1 MVQAPRS
8 IRSKKTFSIAL
19 LLAGSTLTSAAQAHF
34 PWLIRTPEG
43 KAALFFGEGLADR
56 TYKLPPSIAKAEIK
70 RMQPGGELSVL
81 TVTPFESSD
90 FVGLISKEEI
100 GADDTLVSQVTF
112 GIYNGGKLEYYAM
125 HQGGK
130 FPESFSATAH
140 EKTEGLVAQ
149 VVDTSSGVDVY
160 VLWHGAPLV
169 DAEVHLY
176 CAEGHEEGTA
186 KTNSEGKVSFTD
198 GQVEEGLNAIM
209 VGHTVKEAGNLAEKS
224 YESASHYLTL
234 TFVDPEDAEP
244 APSEP
249 AKTDTSSLPPIP
261 FSITSFGAARCADS
275 IYIYGGH
282 TGTAHS
288 YYDESQSSK
297 LLMLDLNEQQA
308 GWQKVAEGERLQGLG
323 MVAHGD
329 RVILIGGFSAKNK
342 EGEKHD
348 LHSQAT
354 VRAFDARTNQWSEL
368 PALPAGRSSHD
379 AAVIGDTLY
388 VVGGWNMSGSA
399 ETEWHTTALAMDL
412 SAADPQWRPLPEP
425 PFQRRAI
432 ATVAH
437 AGKLFVIGGMNQAGG
452 PTRAVEIF
460 DPQSQT
466 WESTGELHGE
476 NAMAGFG
483 AAGWS
488 ADGQL
493 LVTTYEGDIQ
503 LYDDTNKSWKVQ
515 GQTAEARF
523 FHRLIP
529 LAATELVQIGG
540 ANMESGKFLELE
552 VVTRR

>member
-8 IRSKKTFSIAL
+8 IRSKQTFSIAL
-19 LLAGSTLTSAAQAHF
+19 LLAGSSLTTAAQAHF

-43 KAALFFGEGLADR
+43 LAALFFGEGLADR
-56 TYKLPPSIAKAEIK
+56 TYKLPPAIAKA
-70 RMQPGGELSVL
+70 
-81 TVTPFESSD
+81 D
-90 FVGLISKEEI
+90 
-100 GADDTLVSQVTF
+100 
-112 GIYNGGKLEYYAM
+112 N
-125 HQGGK
+125 
-130 FPESFSATAH
+130 
-140 EKTEGLVAQ
+140 
-149 VVDTSSGVDVY
+149 
-160 VLWHGAPLV
+160 
-169 DAEVHLY
+169 
-176 CAEGHEEGTA
+176 
-186 KTNSEGKVSFTD
+186 EGKVALTD
-198 GQVEEGLNAIM
+198 AQIEEGLNAIM
-209 VGHTVKEAGNLAEKS
+209 VGQTLNEAGTLAEKT
-224 YESASHYLTL
+224 YAFASLYLTL
-234 TFVDPEDAEP
+234 TSVDPEHTDPENTDPENTEP
-244 APSEP
+244 APSAP

-288 YYDESQSSK
+288 YYDESQSNK
-297 LLMLDLNEQQA
+297 LLKLDLNEQQA
-308 GWQKVAEGERLQGLG
+308 GWQEVAEGERLQGLG
-323 MVAHGD
+323 MVAHGE
-329 RVILIGGFSAKNK
+329 RVILVGGFSAKNK
-342 EGEKHD
+342 QGEEHD
-348 LHSQAT
+348 LHSQST
-354 VRAFDARTNQWSEL
+354 VRAFDAKTNQWSEL

-412 SAADPQWRPLPEP
+412 SAAEPQWQPLPEP

-460 DPQSQT
+460 DPKSQK
-466 WESTGELHGE
+466 WESTSELHGE
-476 NAMAGFG
+476 SAMAGFG

-488 ADGQL
+488 VDGQL
-493 LVTTYEGDIQ
+493 TVTTYEGDIQ
-503 LYDDTNKSWKVQ
+503 LYDDATKSWKVL

-529 LAATELVQIGG
+529 LATPELVQIGG